1 MAQTILSLY
10 DVSAKLGV
18 SPSAIKKR
26 VASLN
31 LPVER
36 GARGK
41 LLFNEEAY
49 ATLCR
54 ADELLKA
61 GNGFEACRRELG
73 LDGAPVTD
81 LALEPDDEAPAPS
94 EAVEAPV
101 AEIPAVADA
110 DAVAEAATALDAATQ
125 AEAVVAAAPVA
136 EPTGV
141 ETVDAR
147 IVPATEPH
155 GPTKSELNGPTKSD
169 AAAPVSVGNHGGA
182 LPAPVFIQLGRRKPS
197 DSVRMRMVEHQ
208 PTSTPMPGAS
218 PAAEPVAAPEQPPRA
233 EAPAPVVA
241 QPMTTSI
248 DPDLMARLDAA
259 LKLIEDKDKHN
270 HMLQSKLLVAYDE
283 MTKLSATAAAFQE
296 RSMNLQH
303 EVQKLQGEIRLLT
316 APPATKPWWKFWG

>member
-81 LALEPDDEAPAPS
+81 LALELDDEAPA

-101 AEIPAVADA
+101 AEGVVTDA
-110 DAVAEAATALDAATQ
+110 EAVAEAVTALDAATE

-136 EPTGV
+136 EPASPDT
-141 ETVDAR
+141 ETAQERV
-147 IVPATEPH
+147 VPP
-155 GPTKSELNGPTKSD
+155 
-169 AAAPVSVGNHGGA
+169 AAPVSVGNHGGA

-208 PTSTPMPGAS
+208 PTSTPMPGATH
-218 PAAEPVAAPEQPPRA
+218 AAEPAVASEQPARA
-233 EAPAPVVA
+233 EAPAPAMVTESRGA
-241 QPMTTSI
+241 MAAI

-316 APPATKPWWKFWG
+316 APPETKPWWKFWG